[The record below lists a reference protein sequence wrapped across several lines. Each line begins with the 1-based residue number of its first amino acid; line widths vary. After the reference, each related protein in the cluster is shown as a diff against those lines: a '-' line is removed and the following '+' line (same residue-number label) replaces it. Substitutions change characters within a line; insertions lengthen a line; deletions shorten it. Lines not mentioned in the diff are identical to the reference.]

1 MHSGSGR
8 SPVSALALL
17 IITLF
22 YLVLMLSV
30 APEAL
35 ARLLWF
41 AFYPIVMAP
50 VAGEEYGRV
59 FCRSLVALPFVVLI
73 GIFNPFYQT
82 EAVFTIGGVT
92 VTRGWITFISII
104 VRTLLSVQSLLILV
118 DSVGFT
124 GLCRSLQRI
133 GVPSVLTTQLMM
145 VYRYMTVLL
154 QESLDMTRARQA
166 RGYRGSN
173 MSLNMWGT
181 YCGQLFLRT
190 VARSERIHRAMLAR
204 GFDGSI
210 PVLKEDRIWK
220 GKDTVA
226 VILSIGV
233 LALFKWGPLPT
244 FFVFNF

>member
-1 MHSGSGR
+1 
-8 SPVSALALL
+8 
-17 IITLF
+17 
-22 YLVLMLSV
+22 
-30 APEAL
+30 
-35 ARLLWF
+35 
-41 AFYPIVMAP
+41 
-50 VAGEEYGRV
+50 
-59 FCRSLVALPFVVLI
+59 
-73 GIFNPFYQT
+73 
-82 EAVFTIGGVT
+82 
-92 VTRGWITFISII
+92 
-104 VRTLLSVQSLLILV
+104 
-118 DSVGFT
+118 
-124 GLCRSLQRI
+124 
-133 GVPSVLTTQLMM
+133 VPSVLTTQLMM

-173 MSLNMWGT
+173 MSLTMWGT

-210 PVLKEDRIWK
+210 PVLKEGRIWK

-233 LALFKWGPLPT
+233 LVLFKWGPLPT